1 MTDLS
6 PAAQAVLD
14 AFICCPIEINDQLA
28 LAAALRAA
36 ANQVISSVSPPC
48 EDFNEY
54 DQGFLAAHIK
64 YRDKFLAI
72 ADELDDVKYGTYRS
86 DLSDK
91 PK

>member
-1 MTDLS
+1 MNNLS
-6 PAAQAVLD
+6 PTAQAVID
-14 AFICCPIEINDQLA
+14 AYYSTDSLR
-28 LAAALRAA
+28 AAPAIGSALRAA